1 MKSILVMKPGR
12 EGKAAAKAAAKGGMP
27 VFFWPAFSFLSA
39 KRSQADI
46 EKLVQEARDGALLIV
61 VSPAAVRC
69 LSEIVPDFP
78 DSTRFAAVGAPSAE
92 LIQKYWPNTKRAIFP
107 KGTSLQSGSELL
119 FDELKA
125 LGLPK
130 KAIILRGQT
139 GREFLFEELQKAGVD
154 VRKEVIYRRIP
165 FKASEE
171 EKAQLEQTPPAAVY
185 LTSSDSADILLEN
198 VCESMRESIK
208 DAAVLTIHPRI
219 AERLHELG
227 FPRVSLIDSHDPNLI
242 HELCRLARSS
252 E

>member
-1 MKSILVMKPGR
+1 MKSILIMKPGQ
-12 EGKAAAKAAAKGGMP
+12 EGKAAAEAAAEGGMP
-27 VFFWPAFSFLSA
+27 VFFWPAFSFRSA
-39 KRSQADI
+39 KRNQADVNR
-46 EKLVQEARDGALLIV
+46 LLQDAREGALLIA

-69 LSEIVPDFP
+69 LFEIVPDFP
-78 DSTRFAAVGAPSAE
+78 DNTRFAAVGAPSAE
-92 LIQKYWPNTKRAIFP
+92 LIQKYWPNTARAIYP
-107 KGTSLQSGSELL
+107 KGSSLQSGSELL
-119 FDELKA
+119 FDEVKA

-139 GREFLFEELQKAGVD
+139 GREFLFEALKNAGVD
-154 VRKEVIYRRIP
+154 VRKQVIYQRIP

-219 AERLHELG
+219 AKRLHEHG
-227 FPRVSLIDSHDPNLI
+227 FSRVSLIDSHDPNLI
-242 HELCRLARSS
+242 RELCCLARST

>member
-1 MKSILVMKPGR
+1 MKSILIMKPGR
-12 EGKAAAKAAAKGGMP
+12 EGEAAAEAAAEGSLP
-27 VFFWPAFSFLSA
+27 VFFWPAFSFHSA

-46 EKLVQEARDGALLIV
+46 EKLMQEARDGALLIV
-61 VSPAAVRC
+61 VSPAAVRY
-69 LSEIVPDFP
+69 LSEIIPDFP
-78 DSTRFAAVGAPSAE
+78 DSTRFAAVGASSAE
-92 LIQKYWPNTKRAIFP
+92 LIQKYWPNTEYAIYP
-107 KGTSLQSGSELL
+107 KGSTLQSGSELL
-119 FDELKA
+119 FDKLKA

-139 GREFLFEELQKAGVD
+139 GREFLFEALKNAGVD
-154 VRKEVIYRRIP
+154 IRKEVIYQRIP

-198 VCESMRESIK
+198 TPESMSESIK

-219 AERLHELG
+219 AERLHDLG
-227 FPRVSLIDSHDPNLI
+227 FSRVSLIDSHDPNLI
-242 HELCRLARSS
+242 SELRRLARSC